1 MRQSSIVKIN
11 DFIHGTILISSLE
24 KHVISTQAF
33 NRLHNIL
40 QNSTVYLTFPSNQ
53 TKRFAHSLGVMHLG
67 GEIFR
72 YSIINAAEEI
82 RNEFFDAINKEVE
95 ILASDRNFIDKL
107 RLDIG
112 DEQVNLIRNFKEFTL
127 EDPMYSLITPKVI
140 KNEYLFA
147 YILTFQAIRI
157 VALLHDIG
165 HPPFSHITE
174 FALKDIWK
182 AVRTKKIKTPRQQ
195 DFLKALPYNDDE
207 EIDLHEQIGNKI
219 AYRLTNNIIS
229 ETDKLCPQQRLFYWL
244 VHLFVVNILEEN
256 GKIYEDIHRIVASSI
271 DCDRLDYVTRDVL
284 SSGVTAGHIE
294 YDRLLTS
301 MKLIKNGNDFIFCPD
316 IKSVNTIEDFFNRR
330 WNLYKDIIYHHR
342 VVKTDYL
349 LGKIISELALDYLS
363 NDDPDTTQEKNEL
376 PLDISG
382 LWRAIKEVNS
392 NSDYFNAII
401 QWDDAWLLAVLRQ
414 QYFKKYCNHEKNV
427 KYQLEELLSNKK
439 HYRSMV
445 KKMEAFLEID
455 KSVVENFDVD
465 ISDIEKGIG
474 ESFKPFLAQLKRIM
488 NNYKDSSWKDKAP
501 DVGFFLDQLKTALEI
516 LSIHNEFQEII
527 QESVEKVAYD
537 QYNVKDCL
545 VVFKKL
551 KTGMEKNFPFIYKG
565 DEAELLNRYS
575 RIDADLRIKK
585 TVFPVFF
592 IYVIENQKI
601 ENHNGFLQ
609 SMGKEI
615 AKNLKEF
622 INQKFILNHSNS
634 DILIKK

>member
-1 MRQSSIVKIN
+1 M
-11 DFIHGTILISSLE
+11 
-24 KHVISTQAF
+24 
-33 NRLHNIL
+33 
-40 QNSTVYLTFPSNQ
+40 
-53 TKRFAHSLGVMHLG
+53 
-67 GEIFR
+67 
-72 YSIINAAEEI
+72 
-82 RNEFFDAINKEVE
+82 
-95 ILASDRNFIDKL
+95 

-112 DEQVNLIRNFKEFTL
+112 DKHVNLIHDYKNFVI
-127 EDPMYSLITPKVI
+127 EDPMYNQITPKAI
-140 KNEYLFA
+140 KNDYLFS

-157 VALLHDIG
+157 VALLHDVG

-182 AVRTKKIKTPRQQ
+182 IIRNKTNEKTSRQQ
-195 DFLKALPYNDDE
+195 AFLNALPYNDDE

-229 ETDKLCPQQRLFYWL
+229 ETEKSCPQQRLFYWL

-284 SSGVTAGHIE
+284 SSGVTAGQIE

-301 MKLIKNGNDFIFCPD
+301 MKLVKHENDYIFCPD
-316 IKSVNTIEDFFNRR
+316 IKSVNTIEDYFSRR
-330 WNLYKDIIYHHR
+330 WNLYKDIIFHHR

-349 LGKIISELALDYLS
+349 LGKVISELALDYLS
-363 NDDPDTTQEKNEL
+363 ENKSDTSPENNEL

-392 NSDYFNAII
+392 NNDYFNAII

-414 QYFKKYCNHEKNV
+414 QYFKKYFNDEKIV
-427 KYQLEELLSNKK
+427 KFQLEELLSNKK

-455 KSVVENFDVD
+455 KSVVENFDVN
-465 ISDIEKGIG
+465 INDIEKGIS
-474 ESFKPFLAQLKRIM
+474 ESFKPFLIQLKRIM
-488 NNYKDSSWKDKAP
+488 DNYNDSSWQDRAP
-501 DVGFFLDQLKTALEI
+501 DFGFFLDQLKTALET
-516 LSIHNEFQEII
+516 LSIYDEFQEII
-527 QESVEKVAYD
+527 RNSVEKVAYE
-537 QYNVKDCL
+537 QYHVRDCL

-551 KTGMEKNFPFIYKG
+551 KTGMEKNFPFIHKG

-575 RIDADLRIKK
+575 RIDSDLRIKK

-592 IYVIENQKI
+592 IYVIEDKKI
-601 ENHNGFLQ
+601 ENHTDFLKNV
-609 SMGKEI
+609 GKEI

-622 INQKFILNHSNS
+622 INQMFIPNQSNN